1 MTIRT
6 EQEHLVTYNCA
17 QKVTIIE
24 QLQLLKTI

>member
-17 QKVTIIE
+17 QKVTVIE
-24 QLQLLKTI
+24 QLLKNVQ

>member
-24 QLQLLKTI
+24 QLLKTI

>member
-6 EQEHLVTYNCA
+6 EQKHLVTYNCA

-24 QLQLLKTI
+24 QLLKTI

>member
-17 QKVTIIE
+17 QIVTIIE
-24 QLQLLKTI
+24 LLLKTI

>member
-6 EQEHLVTYNCA
+6 EQEHLVTYKCA

-24 QLQLLKTI
+24 QLLKTI